1 MAGKIAEE
9 HMQANRSH
17 LLIIPVFL
25 LLFSLVLPNMVAQ
38 TIIATVP
45 VGSNPSYAA
54 VNPVTNRVYVAN
66 ENDGTVSVIDGSTN
80 TVIATPSVGLSPY
93 DVAVNPATNQI
104 YVTFSDN
111 VAVIDGATNNV
122 TSISVP
128 NARFLAVNSATNK
141 IYVSGGGTVTVIDG
155 ASQGVTPIT
164 VGGSTAG
171 IAVNALAN
179 KVYVAITT
187 NNTVAVIDGA
197 TDNTSTVNVGR
208 SPTNVGVNSAT
219 SRVYVSNFADNTVTV
234 IDGANNNQ
242 TTTVDIGLPSYDV
255 EVNSATNKIYVANN
269 NTVTVIDGASN
280 GTTTVKTGSLPFIM
294 GINSTTN
301 KVYVP
306 NGGGTTAT
314 VIDGSNNSTINLTVG
329 VKPFAAAVNPSTNRV
344 YITNTCGNDIAC
356 QSGGTVTVIDG
367 TPAPPLRFVAVTP
380 CRAFDTRKTTPIQG
394 GTSRDFIIAGTCGIP
409 PTAAAYSLNIG
420 VVPQGPLGFLTAW
433 PTGGDRPLVSTLN
446 STDGRIK
453 ANAAIV
459 PAGAGE
465 AVSVYVTDTTNVFLD
480 VNGYFVADSSQLAF
494 YPLTPC
500 RVVDTRRGNG
510 GIMQAGETRDFP
522 LLAGP
527 CNIPSTAQ
535 AYSLNFTVVPPGRLG
550 YLSTWPAGQTQPL
563 VSTLNDTTGT
573 IVANAA
579 IVPAGT
585 GGDIDVYVQDATQ
598 VVIDING
605 YFAPPDTGG
614 LSLYT
619 VAPCR
624 VLDTRKTTGAFNGL
638 LVPPVNVVAS
648 PCGVLSTAQGFVLN
662 ATVVPPGP
670 LGYLTLWPD
679 GEQQPVVST
688 LNAFDGYITNN
699 MAIVPTV
706 NGSIDAFANGT
717 TQLIL
722 DLFGYFAP

>member
-1 MAGKIAEE
+1 MSRLKL
-9 HMQANRSH
+9 R
-17 LLIIPVFL
+17 FL
-25 LLFSLVLPNMVAQ
+25 AAFILVLVPLVSLAQ
-38 TIIATVP
+38 TVIATVP
-45 VGSNPSYAA
+45 VGMGPTAIA
-54 VNPVTNRVYVAN
+54 VNPVTNK
-66 ENDGTVSVIDGSTN
+66 
-80 TVIATPSVGLSPY
+80 
-93 DVAVNPATNQI
+93 I
-104 YVTFSDN
+104 YVVDQTANSLT
-111 VAVIDGATNNV
+111 VIDGATDSTQTFAVGSNPTAV
-122 TSISVP
+122 
-128 NARFLAVNSATNK
+128 AVNSVTNK
-141 IYVSGGGTVTVIDG
+141 IYVSVSSPASVVVIDGDTLATSSVPVPAGPGPLAINSVSNKIYVTTFYSTSNVLTEIDGTTLATRSLGVNGAAGIPVVNQVTDKIYLAVGTVALAIVDGPSLAYQTVISVPSANPTALAVNSVTNKIYLGSATNVVTVIDG
-155 ASQGVTPIT
+155 
-164 VGGSTAG
+164 STL
-171 IAVNALAN
+171 LAQQ
-179 KVYVAITT
+179 
-187 NNTVAVIDGA
+187 VAVGQQPTA
-197 TDNTSTVNVGR
+197 VVVN
-208 SPTNVGVNSAT
+208 P
-219 SRVYVSNFADNTVTV
+219 
-234 IDGANNNQ
+234 
-242 TTTVDIGLPSYDV
+242 
-255 EVNSATNKIYVANN
+255 ATNLIYVANSGD
-269 NTVTVIDGASN
+269 TSVTVIN
-280 GTTTVKTGSLPFIM
+280 GTSLA
-294 GINSTTN
+294 
-301 KVYVP
+301 
-306 NGGGTTAT
+306 TAT
-314 VIDGSNNSTINLTVG
+314 VPVTLNPTALAINQASNTIYAASNHVQAGHSIVTVISGFNDSTVDVQVG
-329 VKPFAAAVNPSTNRV
+329 NFAAAVVANPNTDRTYV
-344 YITNTCGNDIAC
+344 TNTNDNTVSVI
-356 QSGGTVTVIDG
+356 GG
-367 TPAPPLRFVAVTP
+367 AALRFVAVTP

-394 GTSRDFIIAGTCGIP
+394 GTSRDFIIAGTCDIP

-510 GIMQAGETRDFP
+510 GIMQSGETRDFA

-550 YLSTWPAGQTQPL
+550 YLSTWPAGKTQPL

-624 VLDTRKTTGAFNGL
+624 VLDTRKGNGAFNGL

-706 NGSIDAFANGT
+706 NGSIDAFADGT